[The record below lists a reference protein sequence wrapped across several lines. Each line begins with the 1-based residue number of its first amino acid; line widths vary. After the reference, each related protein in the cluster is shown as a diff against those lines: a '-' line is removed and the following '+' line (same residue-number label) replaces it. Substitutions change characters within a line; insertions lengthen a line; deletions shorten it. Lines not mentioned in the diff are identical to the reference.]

1 MKPTELETRLD
12 ALEAARAALD
22 AWQAQRDALRDLAKT
37 EGALA
42 DLRRLLARDP
52 IKPQICG
59 LMDVPWISISNT
71 AIAARIETL
80 TLAGVAEYLARARLA
95 LADLPRLQREAGRN
109 GR

>member
-52 IKPQICG
+52 I
-59 LMDVPWISISNT
+59 
-71 AIAARIETL
+71 IAARIETL

>member
-1 MKPTELETRLD
+1 VNEAERLN
-12 ALEAARAALD
+12 ALWGA
-22 AWQAQRDALRDLAKT
+22 DLGKA
-37 EGALA
+37 EGVLA

-52 IKPQICG
+52 I
-59 LMDVPWISISNT
+59 
-71 AIAARIETL
+71 IAARIETL

>member
-1 MKPTELETRLD
+1 MEIIPECEQGK
-12 ALEAARAALD
+12 A
-22 AWQAQRDALRDLAKT
+22 RDALRDLAKT

-52 IKPQICG
+52 I
-59 LMDVPWISISNT
+59 
-71 AIAARIETL
+71 IAARIETL